1 LAARTAE
8 SEARAAAKAQKDAAQ
23 RADAA
28 AVWTQVRREEQKV
41 LDRTAEL
48 KALRLAREAELRTAP
63 AGGER
68 KGARTTTK
76 LNAVKVK
83 RARVSTGN

>member
-8 SEARAAAKAQKDAAQ
+8 SEARAAAKAQKEATQ

-28 AVWTQVRREEQKV
+28 AVWTQVRRDEQKV

-48 KALRLAREAELRTAP
+48 KALRLAREAELHP
-63 AGGER
+63 PSAGSER
-68 KGARTTTK
+68 KASRSPTK
-76 LNAVKVK
+76 ANAVKVK
-83 RARVSTGN
+83 RARVSTGG